1 MLRRFLVAMVLAGF
15 AVALGYVAPTKAQGQ
30 AARASSA
37 APSYKVPRLPDG
49 HPDFQGFWNNTTYTP
64 LERPKG
70 IDREFFTKDEVLEQ
84 MKRAAAEEA
93 EQTTPGTVA
102 DVHYDFTQFGLDRSQ
117 APVAVNL
124 RTSLI
129 VDPPDG
135 RLPPMTEEG
144 KRLNAARAEA
154 RKRAGAITDAAQN
167 QPLSVRCIQMDR
179 DGPPMLAGA
188 YNNNYQIV
196 QSPGTVLILVE
207 MLHDPRII
215 PTDGRAPLPSSIRQ
229 LEGSSRGRWDGD
241 TLVIETTNFT
251 DMFMF
256 ALQGASADMKL
267 TERFTRTADDTL
279 LYRFTVDDPKV
290 WTRPWTA
297 EVPWKK
303 SIGPIFEHA
312 CHEGNYS
319 LTNLLRGAREDEK
332 RQKGASK

>member
-1 MLRRFLVAMVLAGF
+1 MRRRLVAATALGF
-15 AVALGYVAPTKAQGQ
+15 AIALLLVSATALAPVALAQGAQ
-30 AARASSA
+30 S
-37 APSYKVPRLPDG
+37 SYKVPRLPDG

-70 IDREFFTKDEVLEQ
+70 IDREFFTKEEVVEQ
-84 MKRAAAEEA
+84 MKRAASEEA

-102 DVHYDFTQFGLDRSQ
+102 DVHYDFTQFGLDKSQ
-117 APVAVNL
+117 APLAVNL

-129 VDPPDG
+129 VDPVDG
-135 RLPPMTEEG
+135 HLPPMTDAG
-144 KRLNAARAEA
+144 KRLNAARADA
-154 RKRAGAITDAAQN
+154 RKKAGPITDAAQN

-207 MLHDPRII
+207 MLHDPRVI
-215 PTDGRAPLPSSIRQ
+215 PTDGRAPIPSSIRQ

-251 DMFMF
+251 DMLMF
-256 ALQGASADMKL
+256 AAQGASADMKL
-267 TERFTRTADDTL
+267 TERFTRVADDTL
-279 LYRFTVDDPKV
+279 MYRFTVDDPKV

-303 SIGPIFEHA
+303 AIGPIFEHA

-319 LTNLLRGAREDEK
+319 LANLLRGAREDEK

>member
-1 MLRRFLVAMVLAGF
+1 MLRRLVAATALSGF
-15 AVALGYVAPTKAQGQ
+15 AIALVLVAPTAAQ
-30 AARASSA
+30 
-37 APSYKVPRLPDG
+37 KKWTVPRLADG

-70 IDREFFTKDEVLEQ
+70 IDRQFFTKDEVVEQ
-84 MKRAAAEEA
+84 MKRAAAEEG

-117 APVAVNL
+117 APLSVNL

-135 RLPPMTEEG
+135 HLPPMTEEG
-144 KRLNAARAEA
+144 KRLNAARAEG

-167 QPLSVRCIQMDR
+167 QPLSVRCILMDR

-207 MLHDPRII
+207 MLHSPRIV
-215 PTDGRAPLPSSIRQ
+215 PLDARPPLPQQVRQ

-251 DMFMF
+251 DVTAF
-256 ALQGASADMKL
+256 QGASADMKL
-267 TERFTRTADDTL
+267 TERFTRVSDDTL
-279 LYRFTVDDPKV
+279 TYRF
-290 WTRPWTA
+290 
-297 EVPWKK
+297 
-303 SIGPIFEHA
+303 
-312 CHEGNYS
+312 
-319 LTNLLRGAREDEK
+319 
-332 RQKGASK
+332 